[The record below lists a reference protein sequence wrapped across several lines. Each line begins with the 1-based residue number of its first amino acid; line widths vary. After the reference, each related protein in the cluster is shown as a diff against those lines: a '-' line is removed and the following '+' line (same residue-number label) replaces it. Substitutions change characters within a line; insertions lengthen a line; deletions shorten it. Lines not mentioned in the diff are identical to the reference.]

1 MYMIPADIAQF
12 TSMTRKIL
20 DQDDLFDEITV
31 AVLGTDGDP
40 QAPMTVAT
48 WHTGHHTAPTTEY
61 ASDDEV
67 GLEWP
72 FTHPINITGLTSDDG
87 ELSGAEMKILS
98 HICEAVEAAKFTE
111 FYDVRVSA
119 MRGDREFWVYNTED
133 GTGMSVLYLD

>member
-1 MYMIPADIAQF
+1 MLPPG
-12 TSMTRKIL
+12 TR
-20 DQDDLFDEITV
+20 DTTQ
-31 AVLGTDGDP
+31 P
-40 QAPMTVAT
+40 
-48 WHTGHHTAPTTEY
+48 PTTEY